1 MANRR
6 SDRAACGARKAHR
19 AYEPVQSGLATVEP
33 SRRRRDDAPER
44 AGSRAGMG
52 VAEINLPWALRLA
65 PPMRLALVVVIA
77 VAADVLTRDWFEAGT
92 RLLLAWDVGALVYL
106 LLAWILIAR
115 SDDEMTRIR
124 AQRYD
129 QSGYVIFLLVTSAAA
144 ASFVAIGFLA
154 GNLKDLEFWPR
165 AGYLTLT
172 VAALLMSWLLIQT
185 LFAFHYARLYYALPA
200 DGNDHQRGLK
210 FPDEGEPDYLD
221 FAYYACVIGMTS
233 QVSDVAVMARH
244 MRRVTL
250 IHGVLSFVF
259 NITILAMSINII
271 GGLI

>member
-1 MANRR
+1 
-6 SDRAACGARKAHR
+6 
-19 AYEPVQSGLATVEP
+19 VATDLVMQGWL
-33 SRRRRDDAPER
+33 DAP
-44 AGSRAGMG
+44 
-52 VAEINLPWALRLA
+52 
-65 PPMRLALVVVIA
+65 
-77 VAADVLTRDWFEAGT
+77 T
-92 RLLLAWDVGALVYL
+92 RLLLGWDVGALAYL
-106 LLAWILIAR
+106 FLAWVVIAR
-115 SDDEMTRIR
+115 SDDDMTRVR
-124 AQRYD
+124 AQQYD
-129 QSGYVIFLLVTSAAA
+129 QSAFVIFLLVLTAAS

-154 GNLKDLEFWPR
+154 GRLKDLAFWPR

-172 VAALLMSWLLIQT
+172 AAALLLSWLLIQT

-200 DGNDHQRGLK
+200 GKKDHQRGLK

-221 FAYYACVIGMTS
+221 FAYYSCVIGMTS

-250 IHGVLSFVF
+250 VHGVLSFVF